1 MLIRKSADEVATAV
15 INHLPCSIVQGIVGF
30 VRPQRIPFLMP
41 LVVIDASY
49 DIQQPSL
56 ERRTDHQEQAKV
68 SSSKMAE
75 RTRINLSI
83 NSQ

>member
-49 DIQQPSL
+49 DIMF
-56 ERRTDHQEQAKV
+56 RRSNEEPIIKSKL